1 MSASKGGAKGTD
13 LPSEEDKK
21 VSLSLDDA
29 NLTSNVGTTL
39 YVAPEVLQSHSG
51 RYTNKVDMYSLG
63 IILFEMIYPLQTGM
77 ERVHVLQDL
86 RGASIKL
93 PTSLDAKQYAHQ
105 ITLIKSFLSHN
116 PHERPAALDVLQS
129 DLLPPRSEED
139 YIQQALRT
147 IANPNTPYYT
157 KLMHALFSRQTGDLF
172 FLIG

>member
-1 MSASKGGAKGTD
+1 MPEKGHAA
-13 LPSEEDKK
+13 
-21 VSLSLDDA
+21 SLSLDDS

-39 YVAPEVLQSHSG
+39 YVAPEVLQSDTG

-63 IILFEMIYPLQTGM
+63 VILFEMIHPLQTGM

-86 RGASIKL
+86 RSPQIKL
-93 PTSLDAKQYAHQ
+93 PKELDRKAFAGQISLIQ
-105 ITLIKSFLSHN
+105 SFLSHN

-129 DLLPPRSEED
+129 DFLPPRSEED

-157 KLMHALFSRQTGDLF
+157 KLMHALFSRQ
-172 FLIG
+172 IGTSFSH